1 MSDSHVD
8 KAETARVNF
17 DEVLKAVA
25 VGSVASLI
33 SPIGPLGVSG
43 WFLSEIYK
51 ALKRKKEIAPAPD
64 NMEVLREIIETGRE
78 QGLSELFIEME
89 DSVAVGIDFG
99 VAESLFEG
107 VNITLGVKTG
117 KRWKIHIKYVVS

>member
-8 KAETARVNF
+8 KVDKDETAHINF
-17 DEVLKAVA
+17 DQVLKAIA
-25 VGSVASLI
+25 IGSVIPPL
-33 SPIGPLGVSG
+33 GVLGVSG

-51 ALKRKKEIAPAPD
+51 TLKSKKEIAPAPD

-78 QGLSELFIEME
+78 QGLSELVIEME
-89 DSVAVGIDFG
+89 TSIAAGIDFG

-107 VNITLGVKTG
+107 VKITLGVKTG
-117 KRWKIHIKYVVS
+117 KRWKVHIKYQD